1 MSDYFLVP
9 TLCSDLCIIKVHTYV
24 QVCIYNLTGSPG
36 LPLSPGTPC
45 IPSGPCV
52 HMQTIVIA

>member
-1 MSDYFLVP
+1 MLV
-9 TLCSDLCIIKVHTYV
+9 L
-24 QVCIYNLTGSPG
+24 LTGLPG

-52 HMQTIVIA
+52 QTMHHSDIRMYGMNS